1 MSAPTAK
8 LLVILACFILISC
21 LICQKRYSFA
31 EEKITEDND
40 MLQQK
45 IIEALEKMEK
55 EDFLSSTNIA
65 SGHATV
71 ANILGDT
78 AEFHLLLDNKDTSL
92 PLLRARYR
100 SNADKMADSARLA
113 YFVVIGLARDKEM
126 MSEVISYLKRTLNI
140 DRSTILSPWHPF
152 MHGMHAL
159 EKITGGAIRSPDSGG
174 TTKDFDRF
182 LDQVADWAKADN
194 K

>member
-1 MSAPTAK
+1 
-8 LLVILACFILISC
+8 
-21 LICQKRYSFA
+21 
-31 EEKITEDND
+31 
-40 MLQQK
+40 MLQQI
-45 IIEALEKMEK
+45 IIEALEKMEN
-55 EDFLSSTNIA
+55 EDFLSSTYIA
-65 SGHATV
+65 SGRDTV
-71 ANILGDT
+71 ADILGAT

-100 SNADKMADSARLA
+100 SNVDKMTDSARLA
-113 YFVVIGLARDKEM
+113 YFVVIGLARDKQM
-126 MSEVISYLKRTLNI
+126 TSELISYLKRSLNI

-174 TTKDFDRF
+174 TTKEFDRF
-182 LDQVADWAKADN
+182 LDQAADWAKADN